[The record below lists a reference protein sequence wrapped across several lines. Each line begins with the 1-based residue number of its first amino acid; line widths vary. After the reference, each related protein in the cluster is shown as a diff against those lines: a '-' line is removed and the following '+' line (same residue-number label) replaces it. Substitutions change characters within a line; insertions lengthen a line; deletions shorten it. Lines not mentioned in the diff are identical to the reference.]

1 MDYMKKSLFW
11 ALALVAI
18 AGCAKEAVPA
28 PEFHAVTESNLETK
42 VNVGYDEFS
51 GVYQVKWVNTDKVW
65 INGSRYSVT
74 PGNPATTADFSLES
88 GNTPTSPYK
97 AFCPHDAVSS
107 ADGGVKFTMPSS
119 ITSTNHDVAF
129 WPMYAESES
138 NTYSF
143 KNLCGL
149 VAVSIRDANESRKI
163 TKVQISCTG
172 HYLNG
177 TASVASDGTD
187 VWKASIDSGDEANR
201 TTTVT
206 LSVPMDIKQWGG
218 VYFPLPPAEY
228 GNDFKITFTYDGGGT
243 LVKTVKSDKS
253 INVARSKVT
262 SIAFNIYSPSGTG
275 NEPIGWGETYTE
287 ADFN

>member
-1 MDYMKKSLFW
+1 MKGKLMLPVIAF
-11 ALALVAI
+11 AVL
-18 AGCAKEAVPA
+18 AGCKKEDQPA
-28 PEFHAVTESNLETK
+28 PEFHAVTESCLETK

-65 INGSRYSVT
+65 INGAKYSVT

-88 GNTPTSPYK
+88 GNTPQSPYK
-97 AFCPHDAVSS
+97 AFYPFDAVSS
-107 ADGGVKFTMPSS
+107 AESEVKFTMPSS

-163 TKVQISCTG
+163 TKVQISCTE

-177 TASVASDGTD
+177 TASVVSDGTDD
-187 VWKASIDSGDEANR
+187 VWKASIASGEEANR

-206 LSVPMDIKQWGG
+206 LSESMDIKQWGG

-228 GNDFKITFTYDGGGT
+228 GTDFKITFTYDNGSLP
-243 LVKTVKSDKS
+243 LVKTVKAGKS
-253 INVARSKVT
+253 IKVERSKVT

>member
-1 MDYMKKSLFW
+1 MLPVIAF
-11 ALALVAI
+11 AVL
-18 AGCAKEAVPA
+18 AGCKKEDQPA
-28 PEFHAVTESNLETK
+28 PEFHAVTESCLETK
-42 VNVGYDEFS
+42 VSVGYDEFS
-51 GVYQVKWVNTDKVW
+51 GVYQVKWVDTDKVW
-65 INGSRYSVT
+65 INEAKYSVT

-88 GNTPTSPYK
+88 GATPSPTYK
-97 AFCPHDAVSS
+97 AFYPFDKYKALEDNV
-107 ADGGVKFTMPSS
+107 VKFEMPSS

-138 NTYSF
+138 NTFSF

-163 TKVQISCTG
+163 TKVQISCKE

-177 TASVASDGTD
+177 TASVESDGD

-201 TTTVT
+201 TTLVT
-206 LSVPMDIKQWGG
+206 LSEPMDIKQWGG
-218 VYFPLPPAEY
+218 VYFPIPPAVY
-228 GNDFKITFTYDGGGT
+228 GTDFKITFTYDNET
-243 LVKTVKSDKS
+243 PPLVKNVKAGKS
-253 INVARSKVT
+253 IKVERSKVT

>member
-1 MDYMKKSLFW
+1 MKKSLFW

-28 PEFHAVTESNLETK
+28 PEFHAVTESNLETR

-65 INGSRYSVT
+65 INGAKYSVT

-107 ADGGVKFTMPSS
+107 SDGGVKFTMPSS
-119 ITSTNHDVAF
+119 ITSTSHDVAF

-138 NTYSF
+138 NTFSF

-149 VAVSIRDANESRKI
+149 VAVSIRDANESRKV

-177 TASVASDGTD
+177 TASVIQDGD
-187 VWKASIDSGDEANR
+187 VWKASIASGVEANR
-201 TTTVT
+201 TTTVN
-206 LSVPMDIKQWGG
+206 LSESMDIKQWGG

-228 GNDFKITFTYDGGGT
+228 GTDFTITFTYNSGDP
-243 LVKTVKSDKS
+243 LVKTVKSGKS
-253 INVARSKVT
+253 IKVERSKVT
-262 SIAFNIYSPSGTG
+262 SIAFNIYSPQGSS

>member
-129 WPMYAESES
+129 WPMYAESGS
-138 NTYSF
+138 NTFSF

-149 VAVSIRDANESRKI
+149 VAVSIRDANESRKV

-177 TASVASDGTD
+177 TASVIPDGD
-187 VWKASIDSGDEANR
+187 VWKAGITSGEDANKI
-201 TTTVT
+201 TTVN
-206 LSVPMDIKQWGG
+206 LSEPMDIKQWGG
-218 VYFPLPPAEY
+218 VYFPIPPAVY
-228 GNDFKITFTYDGGGT
+228 GTDFTITFTYDSGSP
-243 LVKTVKSDKS
+243 LVKTVKTGKS
-253 INVARSKVT
+253 IEVGRSKVT
-262 SIAFNIYSPSGTG
+262 SIAFNIYSPSGTS

>member
-1 MDYMKKSLFW
+1 MAF
-11 ALALVAI
+11 ALL
-18 AGCAKEAVPA
+18 AGCKKEEQPA
-28 PEFHAVTESNLETK
+28 PEFHAVTESCLETK
-42 VNVGYDEFS
+42 VSVGYDEFS

-65 INGSRYSVT
+65 INGAKYSVT
-74 PGNPATTADFSLES
+74 PGNPVTTADFSLES
-88 GNTPTSPYK
+88 GATPSPTYK
-97 AFCPHDAVSS
+97 AFYPFDAVLS
-107 ADGGVKFTMPSS
+107 AESGVKFTMPSS

-163 TKVQISCTG
+163 KKVQISCTG

-177 TASVASDGTD
+177 TASVESDGD
-187 VWKASIDSGDEANR
+187 VWKASIASGDETNR

-206 LSVPMDIKQWGG
+206 LSEPMDIKQWGG
-218 VYFPLPPAEY
+218 VYFPIPPAEY

>member
-1 MDYMKKSLFW
+1 MKGKLM
-11 ALALVAI
+11 LPVIAI
-18 AGCAKEAVPA
+18 ALLAGCKKEEQPAPA
-28 PEFHAVTESNLETK
+28 PEFHAVTESCLETK
-42 VNVGYDEFS
+42 ANVGYDEFS

-65 INGSRYSVT
+65 INGAKYSVT

-88 GNTPTSPYK
+88 GNTPQSPYK
-97 AFCPHDAVSS
+97 AFYPFDAVSS
-107 ADGGVKFTMPSS
+107 AESGVKFKMPSS

-129 WPMYAESES
+129 WPMYAESGS

-149 VAVSIRDANESRKI
+149 VAVSIRDANESRTI

-177 TASVASDGTD
+177 TASVESDGD
-187 VWKASIDSGDEANR
+187 VWKASITSGNEANK
-201 TTTVT
+201 TMLVT
-206 LSVPMDIKQWGG
+206 LSDPMDIKQWGG

>member
-1 MDYMKKSLFW
+1 MLPVMAF
-11 ALALVAI
+11 ALL
-18 AGCAKEAVPA
+18 AGCKKEEQPA
-28 PEFHAVTESNLETK
+28 PEFHAVTESCLETK

-51 GVYQVKWVNTDKVW
+51 GFYQVKWVNTDKVW
-65 INGSRYSVT
+65 INGAKYSVT

-88 GNTPTSPYK
+88 GNTPQSPYK
-97 AFCPHDAVSS
+97 AFYPFDAVLS
-107 ADGGVKFTMPSS
+107 AESGVKFRMPSS

-129 WPMYAESES
+129 WPMYAVSES

-177 TASVASDGTD
+177 TASVESDGD
-187 VWKASIDSGDEANR
+187 VWKASIASGDDANR

-206 LSVPMDIKQWGG
+206 LSTSMDIKEWGG
-218 VYFPLPPAEY
+218 VYFPIPPAVY
-228 GNDFKITFTYDGGGT
+228 GTDFTITFTYDSGSP
-243 LVKTVKSDKS
+243 LVKTVKTGKS
-253 INVARSKVT
+253 IEVARSKVT